1 MDQPKHTQIR
11 SIVNRSFTPK
21 ALEVWEPRIQEIT
34 EDILTQLSNRKNFD
48 IVQELFYP
56 LPVIVIAEMLGVS
69 TNDMDRFKNWS
80 DIIVSSPSHD
90 DPDYLKEFFHTRLQA
105 ENELENFFEEILQLN
120 RGNSNKDSNDII
132 SLLVQSEVDEKISGK
147 EIVSFCKLLLVAGN
161 ETTTNLLGNLL
172 YCLIEHPDVYK
183 QIQQDTALIPKAIE
197 EVLRYRSP
205 AQRVVRRV
213 KKRCN

>member
-1 MDQPKHTQIR
+1 
-11 SIVNRSFTPK
+11 
-21 ALEVWEPRIQEIT
+21 
-34 EDILTQLSNRKNFD
+34 
-48 IVQELFYP
+48 
-56 LPVIVIAEMLGVS
+56 
-69 TNDMDRFKNWS
+69 
-80 DIIVSSPSHD
+80 
-90 DPDYLKEFFHTRLQA
+90 
-105 ENELENFFEEILQLN
+105 
-120 RGNSNKDSNDII
+120 NSNKDSNDII

-213 KKRCN
+213 KKEMQLNGQTLQVDQIISAWVGSANRDSNYFKDADSFNIHRKRNPHLAFGHGIHFCLGARLARLEATIVLMELIKKYKSFSFIDTNLPIPISNSSSVYGLKSFPVKSEMNQIK